1 MQESKGTDRLGGWKL
16 VCVCTHHVTLLNPPK
31 CMSLFYIVKLI
42 IFPLRLAIIII
53 FYFVPDYWLWKLIN
67 IFYYSDYVTITQH
80 NCIMIGQ
87 QKKNRNL
94 YHQNCHLTE
103 KPVITLKSRWIWK
116 LPWNFLKNTNDQVL
130 LFFFPSRAPDM
141 FLMNS
146 HVLKQLDYM
155 MIFYFYLVCL
165 TFSISYSV
173 LPFHLAY
180 IFQFLPLFFFYIIS
194 QAFIKCNI
202 KPLYTYI

>member
-1 MQESKGTDRLGGWKL
+1 MK
-16 VCVCTHHVTLLNPPK
+16 
-31 CMSLFYIVKLI
+31 
-42 IFPLRLAIIII
+42 
-53 FYFVPDYWLWKLIN
+53 
-67 IFYYSDYVTITQH
+67 
-80 NCIMIGQ
+80 
-87 QKKNRNL
+87 
-94 YHQNCHLTE
+94 
-103 KPVITLKSRWIWK
+103 ITLKFFEKYKWPGIA
-116 LPWNFLKNTNDQVL
+116 
-130 LFFFPSRAPDM
+130 FFFPSRAPDM

-165 TFSISYSV
+165 TFSISCSV
-173 LPFHLAY
+173 LPSHLAY

>member
-42 IFPLRLAIIII
+42 IFPLWLAIIII

-94 YHQNCHLTE
+94 YHPNCHLTE

-130 LFFFPSRAPDM
+130 LFFSLQSSRYVS
-141 FLMNS
+141 NE
-146 HVLKQLDYM
+146 
-155 MIFYFYLVCL
+155 
-165 TFSISYSV
+165 
-173 LPFHLAY
+173 
-180 IFQFLPLFFFYIIS
+180 
-194 QAFIKCNI
+194 
-202 KPLYTYI
+202 